1 MIKKTFIGDDYFIE
15 VINIFHKLFDALV
28 APRLILVT
36 TNNIFIFVIYIF
48 SNKKPK
54 KQLRCQAIVL
64 DVLNYTCTCHSL
76 NPHINFIH
84 LCVIFF
90 SLKPTM
96 FTLDILKNSFWLS
109 LTTSFHVLP
118 IHIKTSSTSCGLTT
132 TKSLMLRSIN
142 RVYVYLEKGFKFFS
156 SQ

>member
-54 KQLRCQAIVL
+54 K
-64 DVLNYTCTCHSL
+64 
-76 NPHINFIH
+76 
-84 LCVIFF
+84 
-90 SLKPTM
+90 
-96 FTLDILKNSFWLS
+96 
-109 LTTSFHVLP
+109 
-118 IHIKTSSTSCGLTT
+118 
-132 TKSLMLRSIN
+132 
-142 RVYVYLEKGFKFFS
+142 
-156 SQ
+156 